1 VGYPEMSY
9 LKNEPYSITI
19 PIQIRTKVKAHIKP
33 GGIVSTISI
42 EGGMVTYLFRYTPI
56 LLDI

>member
-19 PIQIRTKVKAHIKP
+19 PIQIRTKVKAPIKP

-42 EGGMVTYLFRYTPI
+42 EGGMVPYLFRYTPI